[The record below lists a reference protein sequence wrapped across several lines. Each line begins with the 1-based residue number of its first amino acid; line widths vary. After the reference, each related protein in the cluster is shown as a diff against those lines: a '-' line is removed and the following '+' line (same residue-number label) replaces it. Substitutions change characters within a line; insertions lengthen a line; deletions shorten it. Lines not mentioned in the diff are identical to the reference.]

1 MCPCNFGQW
10 WLFDTIAVTNK
21 GDGKFSFTMPDG
33 KVDVKVT
40 FVKSE
45 VKPDQPSKS
54 GFVDVPENSW
64 YADAAD
70 FVAQRGLMSGVG
82 ENLFGGS
89 QNTTRAMLMTIL
101 ARMDGQDVT
110 GGSTWYEKAMT
121 WAKQTG
127 VSDGTMPEVNITRE
141 QLATMLYS
149 YAKLK
154 GMDPIPNGM
163 ALSKFSDY
171 ETISAWASDAVS
183 WAAYSGIISG
193 RSNGTVDPQAGATRA
208 EMAVMLQQFV
218 GLMEK

>member
-21 GDGKFSFTMPDG
+21 GDGKFSFTMPDS
-33 KVDVKVT
+33 KVDVKAT

-45 VKPDQPSKS
+45 VKPDQPSKTA
-54 GFVDVPENSW
+54 FVDVPENSW

-110 GGSTWYEKAMT
+110 GGSTWYEKAMN
-121 WAKQTG
+121 WAKANG

-163 ALSKFSDY
+163 LCPSSV
-171 ETISAWASDAVS
+171 TPTASPPGPARLCPGPLTPES
-183 WAAYSGIISG
+183 SLAA
-193 RSNGTVDPQAGATRA
+193 ATAPWTPR
-208 EMAVMLQQFV
+208 L
-218 GLMEK
+218 GLPGPRWP